1 MMLIFNN
8 NNEECENHHEAFGI
22 ENRTDASLL
31 YYGLDYLLCRYFC
44 LIFFFP
50 PPFPAVLFAADVVLP
65 VEADPLGVVSIVLHG
80 LKQSRG
86 EPFSFAN
93 FPECFWE
100 IRP

>member
-44 LIFFFP
+44 LTFFFP
-50 PPFPAVLFAADVVLP
+50 PPSQPRYLLQMWYCLLKLTLWVWSALFSMA
-65 VEADPLGVVSIVLHG
+65 
-80 LKQSRG
+80 
-86 EPFSFAN
+86 
-93 FPECFWE
+93 
-100 IRP
+100 